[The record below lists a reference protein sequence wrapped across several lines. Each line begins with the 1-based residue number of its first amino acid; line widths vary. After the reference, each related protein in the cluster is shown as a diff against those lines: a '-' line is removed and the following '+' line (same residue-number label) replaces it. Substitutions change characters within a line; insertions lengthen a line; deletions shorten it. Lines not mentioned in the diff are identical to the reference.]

1 MSEIKP
7 GRLTIS
13 SLALSRSTLT
23 GASLIS
29 SILLIEIAQSFGKTV
44 GETSQILTFYAILG
58 TITAVGMIFLSVRNS
73 PTRLQNIGLG
83 ICVITSIG
91 CYLAPSYSVFLIV
104 YSLCSVGGAIITPMT
119 STIVG
124 ELYSGKERSK
134 NLGIVFTGIP
144 LFYAIGYLVVGRF
157 SDWRNAFAYFAIPLM
172 VLSLLLSL
180 KAVPY
185 IQPRKSGESFF
196 TGLRAVLKNRSAVWC
211 VLSSSLSSV
220 WIICGGY
227 IPSMY
232 REVFEISVS
241 RVAILTASLILF
253 NAVSSFYGGRIIPRF
268 GNKRV
273 TAFCNIGTGTL
284 FIIVLS
290 VRNLYISLAGSLLVC
305 ILAGV
310 QMSAGSGLNLS
321 QVPDYKSSMM
331 SVFSA
336 TARFG
341 GSLNFAVMGYLLS
354 TYRWSTAGLGVGGL
368 GILSGLLILLFVED
382 PLRQ

>member
-1 MSEIKP
+1 
-7 GRLTIS
+7 
-13 SLALSRSTLT
+13 
-23 GASLIS
+23 
-29 SILLIEIAQSFGKTV
+29 
-44 GETSQILTFYAILG
+44 
-58 TITAVGMIFLSVRNS
+58 
-73 PTRLQNIGLG
+73 
-83 ICVITSIG
+83 
-91 CYLAPSYSVFLIV
+91 
-104 YSLCSVGGAIITPMT
+104 MT

>member
-1 MSEIKP
+1 
-7 GRLTIS
+7 
-13 SLALSRSTLT
+13 
-23 GASLIS
+23 
-29 SILLIEIAQSFGKTV
+29 
-44 GETSQILTFYAILG
+44 
-58 TITAVGMIFLSVRNS
+58 
-73 PTRLQNIGLG
+73 
-83 ICVITSIG
+83 
-91 CYLAPSYSVFLIV
+91 
-104 YSLCSVGGAIITPMT
+104 
-119 STIVG
+119 
-124 ELYSGKERSK
+124 
-134 NLGIVFTGIP
+134 
-144 LFYAIGYLVVGRF
+144 
-157 SDWRNAFAYFAIPLM
+157 
-172 VLSLLLSL
+172 
-180 KAVPY
+180 
-185 IQPRKSGESFF
+185 
-196 TGLRAVLKNRSAVWC
+196 
-211 VLSSSLSSV
+211 
-220 WIICGGY
+220 
-227 IPSMY
+227 MY

>member
-1 MSEIKP
+1 MS
-7 GRLTIS
+7 
-13 SLALSRSTLT
+13 
-23 GASLIS
+23 
-29 SILLIEIAQSFGKTV
+29 
-44 GETSQILTFYAILG
+44 
-58 TITAVGMIFLSVRNS
+58 
-73 PTRLQNIGLG
+73 
-83 ICVITSIG
+83 
-91 CYLAPSYSVFLIV
+91 
-104 YSLCSVGGAIITPMT
+104 

-124 ELYSGKERSK
+124 ELYSGNERSK

-144 LFYAIGYLVVGRF
+144 LFYVIGYLVVGRF

-196 TGLRAVLKNRSAVWC
+196 TGLREVIKNRSAVWC

-220 WIICGGY
+220 WVICGGY

-253 NAVSSFYGGRIIPRF
+253 NAVSSFFGGRIIPRF

-273 TAFCNIGTGTL
+273 TAFCNISTGTL

-290 VRNLYISLAGSLLVC
+290 VRNLYISIACSLLVC

-310 QMSAGSGLNLS
+310 NMSAGSGLNLS

-331 SVFSA
+331 SVYSA

-341 GSLNFAVMGYLLS
+341 SSVNFAIMGYLLS
-354 TYRWSTAGLGVGGL
+354 TYGWSTAGLGVGGL
-368 GILSGLLILLFVED
+368 GILSGLLILFFVKD
-382 PLRQ
+382 PLQQ